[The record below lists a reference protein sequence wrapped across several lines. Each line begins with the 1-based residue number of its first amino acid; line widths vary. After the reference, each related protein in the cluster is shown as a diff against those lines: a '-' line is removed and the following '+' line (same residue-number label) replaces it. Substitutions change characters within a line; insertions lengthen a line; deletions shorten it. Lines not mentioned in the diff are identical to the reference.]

1 MDIWLDTTNVKTI
14 QKAVRVGILSGVTT
28 NPSLLANTKKDAE
41 KTLEDLLHHQEGPV
55 TVQVVADDTLEMVQ
69 QGQMLYSFSN
79 RIIVKVPITKNGL
92 EAIHLLVRQ
101 GIPTMATVVFHPR
114 QALMAAL
121 AGANYVAP
129 YISRIEK
136 MGKDPWEMLTSMT
149 TIFHHYR
156 LPTKILGASLSS
168 VEQVVK
174 CAEIGIYGVTLK
186 DDVFE
191 KMIDDH
197 PATLEGVHQFTEDW
211 KKASPSLFNS

>member
-28 NPSLLANTKKDAE
+28 NPSLLAHNKKDVE

-55 TVQVVADDTLEMVQ
+55 TVQVVADDTHEMLQ

-136 MGKDPWEMLTSMT
+136 MGKDPWEMLNSMT
-149 TIFHHYR
+149 TIFQHYR
-156 LPTKILGASLSS
+156 LQTKILGASLSS
-168 VEQVVK
+168 IEQVVK

-186 DDVFE
+186 DEIFE
-191 KMIDDH
+191 KMIEDN
-197 PATLEGVHQFTEDW
+197 PATLEGVHQFSEDW
-211 KKASPSLFNS
+211 KKASSSLFSS